1 MSGNGVK
8 MKRYIQKANVLIEA
22 LPYIQRFRGKIF
34 VIKYGG
40 SVIGKED
47 YSQTVL
53 QDIVFLE
60 CIGINPV
67 LIHGGGHAI
76 NNALKKQGIQPKF
89 VNGLRITDKETLKI
103 VEDVLINVVNKEIIT
118 TINSIGGKAEGISGK
133 DHILK
138 AKKHLALVKDAH
150 TKENRRIDIGYVGD
164 IVEVNT
170 QPIIKIIK
178 RDHIPV
184 IAPLGFDEDG
194 NVYNVNADI
203 AAGEIASALDAE
215 KLVYLTDVEGIMRN
229 VDDKTSL
236 ISTLKSSD
244 VEKFIDEGVINGGM
258 IPKVNSCLG
267 AIKKGV
273 RKTHIIDGR
282 IPHSLLLEIFTDSGI
297 GTEIVR

>member
-1 MSGNGVK
+1 

-53 QDIVFLE
+53 QDLVFLE
-60 CIGINPV
+60 CMGINPV

-76 NNALKKQGIQPKF
+76 NDALKKTGAQPRF
-89 VNGLRITDKETLKI
+89 VNGLRVTDKETLKI
-103 VEDVLINVVNKEIIT
+103 VEDVLVNIVNKQIVNL
-118 TINSIGGKAEGISGK
+118 INSLGGEAEGISGNK
-133 DHILK
+133 GLLR
-138 AKKHLALVKDAH
+138 AKKHLAMVKDED
-150 TKENRRIDIGYVGD
+150 TGEKRKIDIGYVGD
-164 IVEVNT
+164 ITEVVT
-170 QPIIKIIK
+170 QPIMKIINGEK
-178 RDHIPV
+178 IPV

-194 NVYNVNADI
+194 NTYNVNADI
-203 AAGEIASALDAE
+203 VAGQIASALKAE

-229 VDDKTSL
+229 IDDRASL
-236 ISTLKSSD
+236 ISTLKLRD
-244 VEKFIDEGVINGGM
+244 VERFIDEGVINGGM

-267 AIKKGV
+267 AIKNGV

-282 IPHSLLLEIFTDSGI
+282 IPHSLLLEIFTDKGI
-297 GTEIVR
+297 GTEIIK